1 MFDFSNYSTQSKFY
15 DNSNALVAGKM
26 KYETAGL
33 PFKEL
38 VVGLKPKIYLF
49 LVDDLSKH
57 KKTKVKNKNLVA
69 KWNIKIFCRTKNVFE
84 TFDEQNSK

>member
-38 VVGLKPKIYLF
+38 VVGLKPKIYSF
-49 LVDDLSKH
+49 LVDDFIKH
-57 KKTKVKNKNLVA
+57 KNLVF
-69 KWNIKIFCRTKNVFE
+69 KWNIKMFCRTKNVFE
-84 TFDEQNSK
+84 TFDE

>member
-38 VVGLKPKIYLF
+38 VVGLKPKIYSF
-49 LVDDLSKH
+49 LVDDFIKH
-57 KKTKVKNKNLVA
+57 KNRVF
-69 KWNIKIFCRTKNVFE
+69 KWNIKMFCRTKNVFE
-84 TFDEQNSK
+84 TFDE